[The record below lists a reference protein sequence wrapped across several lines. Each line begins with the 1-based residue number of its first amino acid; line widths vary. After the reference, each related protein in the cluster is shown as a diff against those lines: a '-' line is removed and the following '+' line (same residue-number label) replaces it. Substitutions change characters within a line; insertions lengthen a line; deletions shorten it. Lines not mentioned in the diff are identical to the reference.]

1 MRIAIYYAGKP
12 RDRHANA
19 LAEEYVKRCRRWA
32 RCEMREVDPRRG
44 ETPAKASKEIR
55 IALDPAGRPLGTS
68 AFVALMRRTERDGRD
83 LTFLVGGADGLP
95 AAWRESADLLVSLS
109 PLTLPHELARVILA
123 EQIYR
128 ALATLRGHPYP
139 R

>member
-1 MRIAIYYAGKP
+1 MRIFLYYIGRP

-19 LAEEYVKRCRRWA
+19 IAEEFLKRCRRWTPV
-32 RCEMREVDPRRG
+32 EMREVDLRRG
-44 ETPAKASKEIR
+44 EPWSKLSGATR
-55 IALDPAGRPLGTS
+55 IALDPAGRLLDS
-68 AFVALMRRTERDGRD
+68 AAFLTLIRQAEMEGRD
-83 LTFLVGGADGLP
+83 LVFLLGGADGLP
-95 AAWRESADLLVSLS
+95 ASWRASAHLLLSLT
-109 PLTLPHELARVILA
+109 PLTLPHELARAILA